1 MLSVDRLRKNVR
13 TGHFERMMSAA
24 TAAAAATL
32 GIEIY
37 FEHYRASFGNKW
49 MWAPVIVSAPMT
61 VAGVAGVF
69 DKGAAKRFLP
79 VTSLFVLANGIQG
92 TYLHVRGIGR
102 KPGGWDNALY
112 NVVMGPPIFAPI
124 SFAAVGAMGILAAIL
139 RRER

>member
-1 MLSVDRLRKNVR
+1 MLDRLRRNVR
-13 TGHFERMMSAA
+13 TGHFERMLSGA
-24 TAAAAATL
+24 TGGAAATL
-32 GIEIY
+32 GLEIY

-49 MWAPVIVSAPMT
+49 MWSPVLVSVPMT
-61 VAGVAGVF
+61 AAGIAGVF
-69 DKGAAKRFLP
+69 SERAAKRLLP
-79 VTSLFVLANGIQG
+79 ATSALVLANGLQG

-124 SFAAVGAMGILAAIL
+124 SFAAVGAMGVLAAIL

>member
-1 MLSVDRLRKNVR
+1 MIDRLRRNVE
-13 TGHFERMMSAA
+13 TGHFERMTSAA

-32 GIEIY
+32 GLEIY

-49 MWAPVIVSAPMT
+49 MWSPVVVAGPMAA
-61 VAGVAGVF
+61 AGVAGVF
-69 DKGAAKRFLP
+69 SRRAAKRLLP
-79 VTSLFVLANGIQG
+79 LTSLLVLANGIQG

-112 NVVMGPPIFAPI
+112 NVVMGPPIFAPM
-124 SFAAVGAMGILAAIL
+124 SFAAVGALGILAAIL